1 MGALPNQ
8 LPGFQL
14 LEDDAVRARFEAA
27 WGVVRSRRRTAST

>member
-1 MGALPNQ
+1 MGALPNR

-27 WGVVRSRRRTAST
+27 WGVDDAAARTACT